1 MNYETSQSKHCE
13 PVKKGEEI
21 AAIVCIMPNKDMQG
35 IDIVVTDLTKKKAH
49 SVRSIAELQNVLMK
63 INVEMTEMVR
73 IMDFTA
79 ERIRKLEHQFSA
91 EDDSRP
97 IFFGQ

>member
-1 MNYETSQSKHCE
+1 MNYDISQSKHCE
-13 PVKKGEEI
+13 PVKKGEETT
-21 AAIVCIMPNKDMQG
+21 AIVCIMPNKDMQG

-79 ERIRKLEHQFSA
+79 EKIRQLEQLFSG
-91 EDDSRP
+91 EDAARP